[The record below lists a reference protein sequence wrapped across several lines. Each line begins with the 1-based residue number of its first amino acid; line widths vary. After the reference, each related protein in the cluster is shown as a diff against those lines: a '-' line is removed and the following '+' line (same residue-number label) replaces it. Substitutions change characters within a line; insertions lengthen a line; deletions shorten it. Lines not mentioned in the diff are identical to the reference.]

1 MYAPAGPA
9 PAHHSTCYLPSAFL
23 ATTGRP
29 ESGPTVQHRGHRPA
43 HPYPTP
49 LMASDMPRPWRE
61 APWTAAEPTHNP
73 RGPILIGRTE
83 RPREDPRESPSEPPG
98 RTLCPLPDMRTMPTA
113 LGRGIIILRSNR
125 QAGLI
130 VARPAPE
137 SRPDDHSGRTQ
148 FQPSSKHTAG
158 PTGTNHRRAPTKHT
172 NCAGAG
178 QGSSNQSPCSFISRP
193 SHGTKTAG
201 PRPQRVGA
209 DTTTVT
215 QLTFFLIS
223 SFQPSSRVM
232 ILGLDEVIVAFCR
245 GRRAC
250 RSTRLPSDTLSK

>member
-130 VARPAPE
+130 VARPAPRADQTII
-137 SRPDDHSGRTQ
+137 SAARNSNPPQKTPPARPAPTTAERQQSIPTAQAQARGRPTNPHVHSFPAHHTGPKLQAPDPSASKPIQLRQ
-148 FQPSSKHTAG
+148 LNSPSS
-158 PTGTNHRRAPTKHT
+158 
-172 NCAGAG
+172 
-178 QGSSNQSPCSFISRP
+178 
-193 SHGTKTAG
+193 
-201 PRPQRVGA
+201 
-209 DTTTVT
+209 
-215 QLTFFLIS
+215 
-223 SFQPSSRVM
+223 
-232 ILGLDEVIVAFCR
+232 
-245 GRRAC
+245 
-250 RSTRLPSDTLSK
+250 